1 MKIIHSRM
9 SEYLESH
16 TLEVCKA
23 REVLLRSSEGFL
35 LYVSSGDGSTDD
47 RIVHLA
53 AREAL
58 IWLNQGHPR

>member
-16 TLEVCKA
+16 TLEVCSE
-23 REVLLRSSEGFL
+23 REVLLRTNDGFL
-35 LYVSSGDGSTDD
+35 LYVSGGDGSADE
-47 RIVHLA
+47 RIVHLE

-58 IWLNQGHPR
+58 IWLNREQRL